1 MEVSCLPPRLLTVP
15 LRRLFPI
22 ARLLVSKTGLPS
34 GWPDDEVGMNR
45 NPEDTPRVVAVTG
58 ASGYV
63 GTHLLRILENDDG
76 LGKIVAID
84 TRPPAVP
91 VHNMAAYRRDVA
103 DTIEDVLS
111 RHRVS
116 TLVHLAFNAR
126 RGRNRRETE
135 EIRQANLNILNQVLD
150 DCLKSR
156 VDHVIYLSSH
166 TVYGARADNPI
177 PLTVNAPLRPS
188 PGFSYGYDKYLA
200 EQRLGDFARHHEDV
214 AVTVLRSCGVLGPAG
229 GDHLA
234 LGMFRR
240 LLLGVSNSN
249 LPMQFVYEDDLAR
262 VMTIFIK
269 RRLPGLFNVAGDG
282 VVFCSEI
289 AEIMEGK
296 VIRLPSFLAYPM
308 ARLAWNLG
316 SRRDA
321 SAAGLDFLRHP
332 IVMSTAGLH
341 HETGYRFRHTSLDAV
356 TSFIRYRAVEEEAI

>member
-1 MEVSCLPPRLLTVP
+1 MNQN
-15 LRRLFPI
+15 
-22 ARLLVSKTGLPS
+22 
-34 GWPDDEVGMNR
+34 PDAI
-45 NPEDTPRVVAVTG
+45 PRVVAVTG
-58 ASGYV
+58 ASGYI
-63 GTHLLRILENDDG
+63 GTRLLRVLENDGG

-116 TLVHLAFNAR
+116 TLVHLAFDSR
-126 RGRNRRETE
+126 RGRNGRETA

-150 DCLKSR
+150 DCLGSD

-177 PLTVNAPLRPS
+177 PLTVDAPARPS

-200 EQRLGDFARHHEDV
+200 EQRLGEFARHHEDV
-214 AVTVLRSCGVLGPAG
+214 AVTVLRSCGVLGPTG
-229 GDHLA
+229 GDHLS

-249 LPMQFVYEDDLAR
+249 PPMQFVYEDDLAR

-282 VVFCSEI
+282 VVFYDEM

-296 VIRLPSFLAYPM
+296 VIRLPSFLAYPI
-308 ARLAWNLG
+308 AQLAWHLG
-316 SRRDA
+316 FQRDA
-321 SAAGLDFLRHP
+321 PAAGLDFVRHP
-332 IVMSTAGLH
+332 IIMSTAGLH
-341 HETGYRFRHTSLDAV
+341 RETGYRFRHTSLDAV
-356 TSFIRYRAVEEEAI
+356 TSFIQYRAVEEEVI